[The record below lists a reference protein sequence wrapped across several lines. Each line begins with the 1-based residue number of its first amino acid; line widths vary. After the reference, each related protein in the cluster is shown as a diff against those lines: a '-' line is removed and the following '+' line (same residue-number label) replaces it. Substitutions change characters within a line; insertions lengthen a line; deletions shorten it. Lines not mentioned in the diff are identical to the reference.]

1 MRRGWRLLVVLV
13 AGLLVAG
20 CGTVSSPEDGQPQ
33 FSPAPSASS
42 ATLQG
47 GRGLVPS
54 GLTVVGGGS
63 GVKGLVADASGGV
76 WATGPWQ
83 VARLD
88 PGTGS
93 ARVWS
98 VSDDLGLARA
108 WPVTGAWPMAGTP
121 GAGVW
126 LVAHDRV
133 LLFDGS
139 GFARELVVP
148 QRFGV
153 PAAVVGRGDGLWVRT
168 ESGVLLEW
176 GGEAWADR
184 GATFGPLV
192 VDSEGVLWSGGR
204 QRQPD
209 GSWVTP
215 EGSQAPPDGL
225 LNVMVAD
232 PESGVWG
239 VGQEGLYRYD
249 GARWSSWAL
258 PAMPGTDEAAGGW
271 YPASMSTGGGG
282 AVWLA
287 GESAVVRRDE
297 QGAWTTFTS
306 EQGLTVAQPLGFG
319 RQVLVVGAA
328 VLVTD
333 PTGVLRLDGGRFVP
347 LWADP
352 AAAAIGPAGCLHA
365 VSGAQVWVSA
375 PARPSPGPP
384 VPWPDYAPL
393 AHFADGS
400 WTDGGPGVRS
410 CLGIAV
416 GPDAAIWA
424 ISGDGL
430 VRYDGRDWATVDGS
444 ITSGP
449 LAVGPDG
456 VAWALSGDRLVRF
469 DPDGTRT
476 VIGRTPLGSAPRGVL
491 LSSGQPG
498 VVWVGTNAMEM
509 TPEAARWDGQWTKI
523 PVDAWSLQILAT
535 PDGALW
541 AEASNNETGWLI
553 RYADGRWS
561 EVPESR
567 GRGIGGSLA
576 SSPTGE
582 VCVKGGDSRGRDAMT
597 CYDADGLS
605 ATVALPELSAE
616 VSIGSDG
623 AAWVL
628 GEQVAR
634 LPDDLLPWAVD
645 PAG

>member
-1 MRRGWRLLVVLV
+1 M
-13 AGLLVAG
+13 
-20 CGTVSSPEDGQPQ
+20 
-33 FSPAPSASS
+33 
-42 ATLQG
+42 
-47 GRGLVPS
+47 
-54 GLTVVGGGS
+54 

-76 WATGPWQ
+76 WVTGPWQ

-93 ARVWS
+93 ARVWT
-98 VSDDLGLARA
+98 VADDLGLARG
-108 WPVTGAWPMAGTP
+108 WPVTGAWPITGTP

-139 GFARELVVP
+139 RFTQDLVVP
-148 QRFGV
+148 KRFGI
-153 PAAVVGRGDGLWVRT
+153 PAAVVGRGEQVWVRT

-192 VDSEGVLWSGGR
+192 VDSEGVLWSGGSR
-204 QRQPD
+204 RQPD

-215 EGSQAPPDGL
+215 DGSHAPTDGW
-225 LNVMVAD
+225 LNVMAAH
-232 PESGVWG
+232 PGAGVWG

-249 GARWSSWAL
+249 GARWSNWSL
-258 PAMPGTDEAAGGW
+258 PAVPEADQAGGGW
-271 YPASMSTGGGG
+271 YPASMAAAGGGE
-282 AVWLA
+282 VWLA

-297 QGAWTTFTS
+297 LGAWTTFTS
-306 EQGLTVAQPLGFG
+306 EQGLTVARPPGFG
-319 RQVLVVGAA
+319 RQVLVVGEE

-333 PTGVLRLDGGRFVP
+333 PTGVLRFDGGRFVP

-352 AAAAIGPAGCLHA
+352 AAAAMGPAGCLHA
-365 VSGAQVWVSA
+365 VSSAEVWVSA

-384 VPWPDYAPL
+384 VSWQDPAPI
-393 AHFADGS
+393 ARFADGS
-400 WTDGGPGVRS
+400 WTVGGPGVAS
-410 CLGIAV
+410 CLGLAV
-416 GPDAAIWA
+416 GPDGAVWA
-424 ISGDGL
+424 ISPDGL
-430 VRYDGRDWATVDGS
+430 IRYDGSDWVTVDAS

-456 VAWALSGDRLVRF
+456 VAWAMSGDRLVRF
-469 DPDGTRT
+469 DSDGRT
-476 VIGRTPLGSAPRGVL
+476 VIGRTPLGRDPRGVL

-509 TPEAARWDGQWTKI
+509 APQAARWDGQWTKT
-523 PVDAWSLQILAT
+523 PVDAWTLQILAT
-535 PDGALW
+535 ADGSLW

-553 RYADGRWS
+553 RYSDGRWS

-582 VCVKGGDSRGRDAMT
+582 VCIKGGDNRGGDALT

-634 LPDDLLPWAVD
+634 LPDHVLPWPVA